1 MSAWKE
7 WQLAVKNGNEER
19 AEEAWSDYVS
29 ECRRAEIHDRITY
42 CDVNE
47 CEDCPRMGDDCDGDF
62 DDERD

>member
-19 AEEAWSDYVS
+19 AQEAWSDYVS
-29 ECRRAEIHDRITY
+29 ECRRDEYDRITY

-47 CEDCPRMGDDCDGDF
+47 CEDCPRYCDDCDGRE
-62 DDERD
+62 DDEGD